1 MKNKKKTYTPTR
13 AIKFGL
19 FESISYKN
27 RKRKKRKRS
36 NLRLFRKKN
45 WNSEGNSKHP
55 KLETNSSKMLHCPSE
70 MSCFI
75 FKLLQTPYI
84 PSKFILEISLP
95 NV

>member
-36 NLRLFRKKN
+36 NLRLFRKKTGIQK
-45 WNSEGNSKHP
+45 E
-55 KLETNSSKMLHCPSE
+55 
-70 MSCFI
+70 
-75 FKLLQTPYI
+75 I
-84 PSKFILEISLP
+84 P
-95 NV
+95 NTQN